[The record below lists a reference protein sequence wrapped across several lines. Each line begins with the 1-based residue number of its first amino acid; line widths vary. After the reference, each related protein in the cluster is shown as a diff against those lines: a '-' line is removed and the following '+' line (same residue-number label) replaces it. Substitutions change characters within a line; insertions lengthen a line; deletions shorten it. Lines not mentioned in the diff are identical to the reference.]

1 MELIVNLKFLDIL
14 ESFQMKYRE
23 RQEDGDLEE
32 QVQEEEFFTE
42 MSEIVDKLGQWGLEL
57 FGNHEKILP
66 TPEH

>member
-1 MELIVNLKFLDIL
+1 MR
-14 ESFQMKYRE
+14 YRE
-23 RQEDGDLEE
+23 RQEDGDLVE

-57 FGNHEKILP
+57 FGNHEKMLP